1 MMTIPFSP
9 FPFKLLEK
17 LSNPLVGLGS
27 KLRKNFPYLEL
38 DLEQAGLGIEA
49 KRYIAIT
56 VFLSLFYFAFCA
68 VFFTIILS
76 RFAKD
81 FVLLGLTL
89 SLVFSFMIFMQIS
102 LYPKILVKRKIR
114 DLDRNLIFALRTM
127 LVQIK
132 SGVSLFDSMK
142 VVSKGNYGTVSSEFE
157 RAIEEI
163 GTGTMQEEALEKLAA
178 NNPSTYFRKALWQIV
193 NGMKAGADV
202 STVLTESVNS
212 IVREQKVAIA
222 SFGAKLRLLSLGYM
236 LVGVIVP
243 ALGLTFL
250 IVLGT
255 FPQIKITELFFWILL
270 GATAIME
277 LMYLGIIKSNRPNLL
292 G

>member
-1 MMTIPFSP
+1 MMIPFSP
-9 FPFKLLEK
+9 FPFKMLDRF
-17 LSNPLVGLGS
+17 SNAFLGIGARL
-27 KLRKNFPYLEL
+27 KKAFPYLEL
-38 DLEQAGLGIEA
+38 DLEQAEIDIDA
-49 KRYIAIT
+49 KKYIAIT
-56 VFLSLFYFAFCA
+56 VFLSLFYFVFCS
-68 VFFTIILS
+68 VFFSIVLS
-76 RFAKD
+76 KFVKD
-81 FVLLGLTL
+81 YLLLGFTL
-89 SLVFSFMIFMQIS
+89 GVVFSFMVFMQIS
-102 LYPKILVKRKIR
+102 LYPKIIVKKKVR
-114 DLDRNLIFALRTM
+114 DLEKNLIFALRTM

-142 VVSKGNYGTVSSEFE
+142 VVSRGNYGTVSSEFC
-157 RAIEEI
+157 RGIEEI
-163 GTGTMQEEALEKLAA
+163 ETGTLQEDALEKLAA
-178 NNPSTYFRKALWQIV
+178 DNPSPYFRKALWQIV

-255 FPQIKITELFFWILL
+255 FPQIKITESFFWILL
-270 GATAIME
+270 GGTALME
-277 LMYLGIIKSNRPNLL
+277 FMYLGIIKSNRPNLL

>member
-1 MMTIPFSP
+1 MIIPFSP
-9 FPFKLLEK
+9 FPLRLLER
-17 LSNPLVGLGS
+17 LSSPLTGLGS
-27 KLRKNFPYLEL
+27 KLKKTFPYLQL
-38 DLEQAGLGIEA
+38 DLEQAELEIESKKYLA
-49 KRYIAIT
+49 MA
-56 VFLSLFYFAFCA
+56 VFLSVFYFIFGGI
-68 VFFTIILS
+68 FFSLILS
-76 RFAKD
+76 K
-81 FVLLGLTL
+81 FVKEYLLLGLTL
-89 SLVFSFMIFMQIS
+89 STVFAVLVFIQIS
-102 LYPKILVKRKIR
+102 LYPKIIVKKKIR
-114 DLDRNLIFALRTM
+114 DLERNLIFALRTM

-142 VVSKGNYGTVSSEFE
+142 VVSKGNYGMVSLQFA

-163 GTGTMQEEALEKLAA
+163 ETGTLQEKALEDIAA
-178 NNPSTYFRKALWQIV
+178 KNPSPYFRKAMWQIV

-202 STVLTESVNS
+202 STVLAESVNS
-212 IVREQKVAIA
+212 IVREQKIAIA
-222 SFGAKLRLLSLGYM
+222 QFGAKLRLLSLGYM

-255 FPQIKITELFFWILL
+255 FPQIKITELFFWALL
-270 GATAIME
+270 GGTMLME